1 MSPKTSLRGRVRAMP
16 AGGTACREM
25 RLTISVSVPA
35 ALSRSIWYAGQQE
48 HGVVPGGAWRGCT
61 HAPPDSQSLSLSAK
75 KAMPRAAPPTQM
87 YGTNGPM
94 SWYRGMAVVL

>member
-1 MSPKTSLRGRVRAMP
+1 MSHQSRGERTGAAGCGLAGDTIIPKTSFRGRVRAMP

-61 HAPPDSQSLSLSAK
+61 HAPPDSQS
-75 KAMPRAAPPTQM
+75 
-87 YGTNGPM
+87 
-94 SWYRGMAVVL
+94 